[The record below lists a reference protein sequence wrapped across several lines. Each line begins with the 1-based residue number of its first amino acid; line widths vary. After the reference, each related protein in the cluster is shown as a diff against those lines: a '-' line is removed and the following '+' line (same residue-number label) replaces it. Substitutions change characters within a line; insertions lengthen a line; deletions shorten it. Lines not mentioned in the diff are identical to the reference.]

1 MRPPRDPPHGGVSTV
16 TVAFRLVY
24 RAPSYAALACVAF
37 LAMAW
42 LLLWSGEVLVFASG
56 SVHLLIEPLII
67 APALVIAILFG
78 LLLPMQVFAFRL
90 AAATARQTGSTAL
103 GAALGTASMT
113 CCTPVILPSLLSL
126 LGFSGATILSFN
138 LLVHRWWL
146 PLAALSIVLLAYS
159 LSSVV
164 HSLELECQVQ
174 NSSGSGGSAVKA

>member
-1 MRPPRDPPHGGVSTV
+1 MQPPRDPADYGVSTV
-16 TVAFRLVY
+16 AMAFRLVY
-24 RAPSYAALACVAF
+24 RAPSYAVLGCAAF
-37 LAMAW
+37 LATAW
-42 LLLWSGEVLVFASG
+42 LLLWSGEVLVLVNG
-56 SVHLLIEPLII
+56 SVHLLMEPLII
-67 APALVIAILFG
+67 AAALIIAALFG

-113 CCTPVILPSLLSL
+113 CCTPVILPSLLSV
-126 LGFSGATILSFN
+126 LGFSGTTILSFN

-164 HSLELECQVQ
+164 HSLELECQAP
-174 NSSGSGGSAVKA
+174 GSVGNGRSPVKT